1 MSSYYDQILLN
12 IFLKE
17 KANFFDVIFGF
28 LHRNTDFY
36 DEYGPDK
43 KSALTPG
50 EAERVVVNS
59 FWKWKNMPKFWSP
72 SIELPINHNLNVQ
85 TVRRTNDDASM
96 DQEEATSMEPPSS
109 TEVSSGEC
117 LAVEEFEVIEEVE
130 VETSVEPQLVDKQI
144 CSDGKDKVSDSY
156 NGATRDRYTWSQ
168 SINDLDILIKLP
180 PCIKTAKELLVN
192 IQPMYFQIQARIPT
206 VVKSGSRWRSVF
218 AGELLH
224 RIRKNESVWS
234 VVPGKH
240 ISIHF
245 EKVCE
250 RWWDACLVGE
260 PKIDL
265 SKIDCSRHL
274 DDMGVEEQMKVQEL
288 MWNHQQKLLGKPTS
302 EEIRMEKILKKA
314 WNAKGSPFEG
324 TPYDPSVLK
333 FSN

>member
-1 MSSYYDQILLN
+1 MNLDYDQTLLK

-17 KANFFDVIFGF
+17 KANFFDTIFGF

-43 KSALTPG
+43 KSALPPG
-50 EAERVVVNS
+50 EAERVVLNS
-59 FWKWKNMPKFWSP
+59 FRKWKNMPKFQHP
-72 SIELPINHNLNVQ
+72 SRDSQENHNSNVQ
-85 TVRRTNDDASM
+85 TIERTEDHAM
-96 DQEEATSMEPPSS
+96 VVAEETDPQ
-109 TEVSSGEC
+109 V
-117 LAVEEFEVIEEVE
+117 VQEVE
-130 VETSVEPQLVDKQI
+130 VETSIEPQIVDKQI
-144 CSDGKDKVSDSY
+144 HSEGKDKVSDSY
-156 NGATRDRYTWSQ
+156 NGAVRDDYTWSQ
-168 SINDLDILIKLP
+168 SINDLDVLIKLP
-180 PCIKTAKELLVN
+180 CHINTAKDLRVN
-192 IQPMYFQIQARIPT
+192 IDSMHIEVEAKMSTLQDNDSTWPIIF
-206 VVKSGSRWRSVF
+206 S
-218 AGELLH
+218 GELCH
-224 RIRKNESVWS
+224 KIKKNESVWS

-240 ISIHF
+240 ISIHL
-245 EKVCE
+245 EKASE
-250 RWWDACLVGE
+250 RWWDALLVGE

-274 DDMGVEEQMKVQEL
+274 DDMGLEEQMKVQEL

>member
-1 MSSYYDQILLN
+1 MSLQDYDQTLLT

-17 KANFFDVIFGF
+17 KVNFFDTIFGF

-43 KSALTPG
+43 KSALPPG
-50 EAERVVVNS
+50 EAEKLVLNS
-59 FWKWKNMPKFWSP
+59 FRKWKNMPKFRYSSRDP
-72 SIELPINHNLNVQ
+72 QKNHNSNVQ
-85 TVRRTNDDASM
+85 TVERTKDDVSTVA
-96 DQEEATSMEPPSS
+96 EEAAPP
-109 TEVSSGEC
+109 V
-117 LAVEEFEVIEEVE
+117 VQEVE
-130 VETSVEPQLVDKQI
+130 VETSIEPQIVDKQI
-144 CSDGKDKVSDSY
+144 CLEGKDKISDSY
-156 NGATRDRYTWSQ
+156 NGAARDRYTWSQ
-168 SINDLDILIKLP
+168 SINDLDVLIKLP
-180 PCIKTAKELLVN
+180 PCIKTAKELTVN
-192 IQPMYFQIQARIPT
+192 IESTFIQVEARIPT
-206 VVKSGSRWRSVF
+206 VVNSGSIWHVIF
-218 AGELLH
+218 AGELCH
-224 RIRKNESVWS
+224 KIKKNESVWS

-245 EKVCE
+245 EKASE
-250 RWWDACLVGE
+250 RWWDAFLVGE

-274 DDMGVEEQMKVQEL
+274 DDMGIEEQMKVQEL